1 MSSKTEQENSQDLTD
16 IRRSYKRGELME
28 SDCAVDPFVQFG
40 HWMDDALAAGVNLDP
55 TAMVLATVDT
65 NGQPSQRTVLLK
77 GFDEQGFR
85 FFTNLQSVKGR
96 QLAQHSQAS
105 LLFPWL
111 ALERQVIIYGSC
123 ERLSRKEDGE
133 YFHSR
138 PRDSQIAAAV
148 SQQSQPVKSREEL
161 DSSFEKAAARY
172 SDGRE
177 IELPENWGGFS
188 VRPDR
193 FEFWQGREN
202 RLHDRIEY
210 LSRNSEAKGSSAWQI
225 ARLQP

>member
-1 MSSKTEQENSQDLTD
+1 MSTSTEQENSQDLAG
-16 IRRSYKRGELME
+16 IRRSYKRGELVE
-28 SDCAVDPFVQFG
+28 SDCAEDPFVQFG
-40 HWMDDALAAGVNLDP
+40 RWMNDALGAGVNLDP
-55 TAMVLATVDT
+55 TAMVLATVDA
-65 NGQPSQRTVLLK
+65 NGQPCQRTVLLK

-85 FFTNLQSVKGR
+85 FFTNLQSAKGR
-96 QLAQHSQAS
+96 QLAQQRQAS

-123 ERLSRKEDGE
+123 DRLSREEDAE

-148 SQQSQPVKSREEL
+148 SQQSQPVKSREAL
-161 DSSFEKAAARY
+161 DSSFEEAAARY

-177 IELPENWGGFS
+177 IALPEGWGGFS

-210 LSRNSEAKGSSAWQI
+210 LARNPEAKGFSAWQI
-225 ARLQP
+225 SRLQP